1 MAATFS
7 LFGERSLTLVAAAFN
22 DRQRAETAASILK
35 EDPALYGQVSI
46 VQPGESHVG
55 RKLEP
60 ENRGIWRTLVRSHV
74 VLGAGGLLVGLAVA
88 AALIAWP
95 WAAAA
100 GSPGFTALFC
110 GVMGAFVGGM
120 LGGLVTLRPDH
131 GVVIRQVRDRLAHGQ
146 CAVVVHPLS
155 EGRAKEAFDI
165 LQGAGG
171 SPVRSL

>member
-1 MAATFS
+1 MSMS

-35 EDPALYGQVSI
+35 EDPDLYGQVAI
-46 VQPGESHVG
+46 VQPGDKHVG

-74 VLGAGGLLVGLAVA
+74 ILGIGGLCVGLAVA
-88 AALIAWP
+88 AFLVALPWP
-95 WAAAA
+95 AAAD
-100 GSPGFTALFC
+100 SPWFTALFA
-110 GVMGAFVGGM
+110 GVMGAFIGGM

-131 GVVIRQVRDRLAHGQ
+131 GIVIRQVRDRLAHGQ
-146 CAVVVHPLS
+146 CAVIVHPLS
-155 EGRAKEAFDI
+155 ESRAKDAFDI

-171 SPVRSL
+171 APVRSL